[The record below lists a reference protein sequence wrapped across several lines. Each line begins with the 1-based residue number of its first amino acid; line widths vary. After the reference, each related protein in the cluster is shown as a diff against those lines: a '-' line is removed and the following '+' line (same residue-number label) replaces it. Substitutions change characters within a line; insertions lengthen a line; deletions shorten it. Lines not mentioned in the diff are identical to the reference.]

1 MTIRYGVLL
10 RRLLRYLKPHRL
22 TLVAGGLCAL
32 VVAAAGG
39 LIAWLVKPV
48 MDDVFV
54 KHDLLMLKLVPLAL
68 LGAYVLK
75 GLGSYGGAYLMASV
89 GERVIVELRRE
100 LYVHIQGMP
109 LAFFTR
115 LHSGELRARMV
126 NDVGR
131 IARISSLLLVDTI
144 RRLGTIVALLV
155 VMFSRE
161 WVLALIATAVFPMV
175 GVVVWAL
182 GRRLYRI
189 NRRAQ
194 RRTGDLYVLLQ
205 ESFASTKIVKAFG
218 REALEQARFD
228 RLNGELLRLAVK
240 DIRIDQLSAP
250 LMEVLAAFG
259 IIGALWYGGFRVI
272 GGTLTPGEF
281 FSFTTAVVLLYRPIR
296 EIFRAFNTVQQS
308 LPSVERVF
316 EILDAPPAIIDVPG
330 ARALDG
336 FRDRIQFE
344 DVSFRYAGAES
355 DALREI
361 SLTIHRGE
369 TVAVVGLSGAG
380 KTTLM
385 DLVPR
390 FHDVTAGRITIDGHD
405 LREVTVASLRAL
417 VGLVTQETFLFHET
431 IGYNIAYGKPGASHE
446 DVERA
451 ARLAQAHDFI
461 AALPDGYR
469 TPAGEAGVK
478 LSGGQR
484 QRVAIARAFLKNP
497 SILILDE
504 ATSDL
509 DAENEFLVQ
518 RALAALMAGRTVLV
532 IAHRFAT
539 VRNADRV
546 GVVDGGRIVE
556 TGRHGELMARA
567 DGVYRRLASLQ
578 RLGPAV
584 G

>member
-1 MTIRYGVLL
+1 VTVRYGALL
-10 RRLLRYLKPHRL
+10 RRLLFYLKPHRL
-22 TLVAGGLCAL
+22 TLLAGALCAL
-32 VVAAAGG
+32 VVAGAGG

-75 GLGSYGGAYLMASV
+75 GVGSYGGAYLMASV

-100 LYVHIQGMP
+100 VYVHIQGMP
-109 LAFFTR
+109 LSFFTR
-115 LHSGELRARMV
+115 LHSGELRARLV

-131 IARISSLLLVDTI
+131 IARLSSLLLVDTI

-155 VMFSRE
+155 VMFTRE
-161 WVLALIATAVFPMV
+161 WALALIATAVFPIV
-175 GVVVWAL
+175 GVVIWAL

-194 RRTGDLYVLLQ
+194 QRVGELFVLLQ
-205 ESFASTKIVKAFG
+205 ESFTSTKIVRAFG
-218 REALEQARFD
+218 REDLEQARFD
-228 RLNGELLRLAVK
+228 RLNGELLRFALR
-240 DIRIDQLSAP
+240 DIRVDQLSAP

-272 GGTLTPGEF
+272 SGALTPGDF
-281 FSFTTAVVLLYRPIR
+281 FSFTTAVVLLYRPVR

-316 EILDAPPAIIDVPG
+316 EILDAPPAIADAPG

-336 FRDRIQFE
+336 FRDRIAFE
-344 DVSFRYAGAES
+344 DVCFRFPGAES
-355 DALREI
+355 DALRDI
-361 SLTIHRGE
+361 TLTIRRGE

-380 KTTLM
+380 KTTLI
-385 DLVPR
+385 DLLPR
-390 FHDVTAGRITIDGHD
+390 FHDATSGRITIDGHD
-405 LREVTVASLRAL
+405 VRQVTVASLRAL
-417 VGLVTQETFLFHET
+417 IGLVTQETFLFHET
-431 IGYNIAYGKPGASHE
+431 IGYNIAYGKPDASDE
-446 DVERA
+446 EVVRA

-461 AALPDGYR
+461 AALPRGYE
-469 TPAGEAGVK
+469 TPVGEAGVK

-484 QRVAIARAFLKNP
+484 QRIAIARAFLKNP
-497 SILILDE
+497 PILILDE

-518 RALAALMAGRTVLV
+518 RALAALMGGRTVLV

-546 GVVDGGRIVE
+546 VVVDGGRIVE
-556 TGRHGELMARA
+556 TGRPAELMTRA
-567 DGVYRRLASLQ
+567 DGIYRRLASLQ
-578 RLGPAV
+578 RISQAGA
-584 G
+584 